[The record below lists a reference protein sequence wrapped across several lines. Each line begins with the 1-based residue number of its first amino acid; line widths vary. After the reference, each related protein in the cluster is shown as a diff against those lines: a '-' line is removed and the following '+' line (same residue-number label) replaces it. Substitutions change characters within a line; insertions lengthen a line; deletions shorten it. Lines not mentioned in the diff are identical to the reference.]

1 VTRCLAPAGRSRF
14 DIADIVRQHRAALEA
29 EVHLTLAQRRV
40 LSAIALCRT
49 SALGGH
55 VDVCRSCGFERP
67 AYNSCRNRHCP
78 KCQALRQEKWIA
90 ARTER
95 LLPVRHFHVVFT
107 LPSELRALGQRYPR
121 EIFGA
126 LFSAA
131 SETLLELGES
141 RLGARLGV
149 TMVLHTWTRELRFHP
164 HVHALVTA
172 GGLATDGSRWAPSN
186 RKYLFP
192 VEVMGAL
199 LRGKMLAA
207 LRSLYA
213 RGAFASFDDFADP
226 EGFDRLMRKLASAK
240 RWIVYAKRPFARVD
254 HVLKYLGR
262 YTHRV
267 GISNSRLVDVQS
279 DAVTFRTKNGQTVTI
294 TPIEFVRRFVQHVLP
309 DGFHKI
315 RHYGLYA
322 AAAEDAR
329 LVAQEQLTEAG
340 SAPRPKT
347 NATES
352 TWAEK
357 LLAVTGLDVH
367 HCPRCG
373 DAIEHRPV
381 PASLGRAPPLEAAA

>member
-1 VTRCLAPAGRSRF
+1 M
-14 DIADIVRQHRAALEA
+14 
-29 EVHLTLAQRRV
+29 
-40 LSAIALCRT
+40 ALCRT
-49 SALGGH
+49 ADLGGH

-95 LLPVRHFHVVFT
+95 LLSVRHFHVVFT
-107 LPSELRALGQRYPR
+107 LPSELRALAQHAPR
-121 EIFGA
+121 EVFGA
-126 LFSAA
+126 LFASA

-141 RLGARLGV
+141 RLRARLGV

-172 GGLATDGSRWAPSN
+172 GGLALDGSRWVPSN

-192 VEVMGAL
+192 VEIMGAL

-207 LRSLYA
+207 LRAIHA
-213 RGAFASFDDFADP
+213 RGAFVRFSGFEDP
-226 EGFDRLMRKLASAK
+226 EGFDRLMQKLASQK

-267 GISNSRLVDVQS
+267 GIANSRLVDVT
-279 DAVTFRTKNGQTVTI
+279 DEAVTFRTKNGKNVTVTPVEI
-294 TPIEFVRRFVQHVLP
+294 LRRFVQHVLP

-322 AAAEDAR
+322 GAAEGAR
-329 LVAQEQLTEAG
+329 NTAQDLLAPKARATSAASTWSEQLRE
-340 SAPRPKT
+340 
-347 NATES
+347 
-352 TWAEK
+352 
-357 LLAVTGLDVH
+357 LTGRDVH
-367 HCPRCG
+367 HCPQCG
-373 DAIEHRPV
+373 NALEHLPV
-381 PASLGRAPPLEAAA
+381 PQRLGRAPPLEVAA